1 MYHPYLAAEED
12 LGQRYLISRTAGSA
26 FVAFLLARHPEDAP
40 AILQYVLRRLS
51 GTDSPWGRPGWLPR
65 PPGVGPWQVGKAMLA
80 GAALYLRHTVD
91 PIDDSA
97 PAATAAPAAAL
108 PVSPPAIPAGERL
121 RLLRDGVAN
130 CSGQLLSGLVALVMI
145 PIMLRFMGVEG
156 YGLWVAAWTLTS
168 LIWLSDFGLEW
179 TMVREISLAIGAGE
193 EDSAPDLVASAFSAN
208 FWLAVPGALAVA
220 ALGYFLPDMFKS
232 AGSTR
237 ELVPML
243 LALVGAAS
251 IADRVTVF
259 LSSVLKGMRRFGTGN
274 MLMVLLSVVRAVGT
288 AIVLVAGGGLLAV
301 AAWYL
306 AGGTLVA
313 LLAAVWTRRIDPRY
327 RFSLAWPRWKALR
340 PQLRYGLFCEF
351 NVLSARL
358 LHEVPALLIAVLRG
372 AAAVTPFYVAQRL
385 PVILSTFSHNL
396 ASAMSPAAS
405 RYQGANAAEATRD
418 LLRGSTRWVMALN
431 LPVGAALLL
440 LAPAILTRWIGHA
453 APDTVLVWRLTTL
466 AVMFEG
472 FGVASSEVMIGRGAL
487 SKALSINLTVALAT
501 VAATA
506 ALVPSMGIVGAGW
519 ALLFPSIVGCFWS
532 MLWAAQECGLP
543 FGRFAGKLLPGMTL
557 PLLASIL
564 PVAALLSWR
573 PTPGWAGL
581 VVAPAVGGF
590 LFLAVFYT
598 GSPLPDERHTLQ
610 ELGRALREWLL
621 PPGAGL
627 IQNQPATPASGTIA
641 VAICTKDRPQKLRR
655 CLQSLAPLRSQLS
668 QLIVVDNR
676 SATVETRDVA
686 EAFGASYFRE
696 DRPGLFAARNCAL
709 RNCQA
714 DFLAFTDDDC
724 QADPGWI
731 AAIRVGFSDPE
742 TACVTGRATSPP
754 GTTNWLQ
761 QRFDVWGRGFCR
773 PFPYQVTPE
782 RVGGLFQRALVGVG
796 ANMAFRCDVL
806 RQLHGFPERLT
817 GDAADD
823 NYIFFRVLNAGWK
836 IQYMPS
842 SLVYEEHRS
851 RLGDV
856 LHRWFQYG
864 ASNTQVMAEISREQG
879 NYSFL
884 LKNVLWMK
892 LATLYGW
899 LQSVARRTDTLGGLL
914 FQLVCASFSIAGMAW
929 EFPFEVRR
937 LGRHFSRPGPAPIP
951 EKNGIGE

>member
-1 MYHPYLAAEED
+1 M
-12 LGQRYLISRTAGSA
+12 S
-26 FVAFLLARHPEDAP
+26 
-40 AILQYVLRRLS
+40 LRR
-51 GTDSPWGRPGWLPR
+51 DSDGASIAHRMANLPDDPVAVPGAT
-65 PPGVGPWQVGKAMLA
+65 Q
-80 GAALYLRHTVD
+80 
-91 PIDDSA
+91 
-97 PAATAAPAAAL
+97 ATAP
-108 PVSPPAIPAGERL
+108 PTSPSAAIPAAERL
-121 RLLRDGVAN
+121 RLLRDGIAN

-156 YGLWVAAWTLTS
+156 YGLWVAAWTLSS

-179 TMVREISLAIGAGE
+179 SMVREISLAIGAGK

-220 ALGYFLPDMFKS
+220 AVGYFLPDIFQS
-232 AGSTR
+232 AAPTR

-306 AGGTLVA
+306 AGGALVA
-313 LLAAVWTRRIDPRY
+313 LLATAWTRRIDPRY
-327 RFSLAWPRWKALR
+327 RFSLAWPRWTPLR

-358 LHEVPALLIAVLRG
+358 LHEVPALLVAVLRG

-385 PVILSTFSHNL
+385 PVILAAFSHNL

-418 LLRGSTRWVMALN
+418 LLRSSTRWLMALN
-431 LPVGAALLL
+431 LPVGTLLLL
-440 LAPAILTRWIGHA
+440 LAPAILARWIGHA

-472 FGVASSEVMIGRGAL
+472 FGVAGSEVMIGRGAL
-487 SKALSINLTVALAT
+487 SKVLWINLTVATAT

-543 FGRFAGKLLPGMTL
+543 FGRFARKLVPGMTL

-564 PVAALLSWR
+564 PVAALLYWR

-581 VVAPAVGGF
+581 VATSAVGGF

-621 PPGAGL
+621 PSGAGV
-627 IQNQPATPASGTIA
+627 IQNQPAPPASGSIA

-655 CLQSLAPLRSQLS
+655 CLQSLAPLRSQLL

-676 SATVETRDVA
+676 SVTAETRAAA
-686 EAFGASYFRE
+686 EEFGASYFRE

-724 QADPGWI
+724 EADPGWI
-731 AAIRVGFSDPE
+731 AAILVGLSDPE

-754 GTTNWLQ
+754 GTANWLQ

-782 RVGGLFQRALVGVG
+782 RVRGIFQRALVGVG
-796 ANMAFRCDVL
+796 ANMAFRREVL
-806 RQLHGFPERLT
+806 QQLQGFPDRLT

-823 NYIFFRVLNAGWK
+823 NYIFYKVLSGGWR
-836 IQYMPS
+836 IQYMPE

-856 LHRWFQYG
+856 LRRWFQYG
-864 ASNTQVMAEISREQG
+864 VGNVQVMAQISLEQG
-879 NYSFL
+879 DPSFL
-884 LKNVLWMK
+884 LRNVLWMVS
-892 LATLYGW
+892 AMLYGW
-899 LQSVARRTDTLGGLL
+899 LQSVSKRTDTIAGLL
-914 FQLVCASFSIAGMAW
+914 FQLVSVWFSIAGMMW
-929 EFPFEVRR
+929 ELPFARCR
-937 LGRHFSRPGPAPIP
+937 LGHDRSRLARDQVPERKGP
-951 EKNGIGE
+951 EG